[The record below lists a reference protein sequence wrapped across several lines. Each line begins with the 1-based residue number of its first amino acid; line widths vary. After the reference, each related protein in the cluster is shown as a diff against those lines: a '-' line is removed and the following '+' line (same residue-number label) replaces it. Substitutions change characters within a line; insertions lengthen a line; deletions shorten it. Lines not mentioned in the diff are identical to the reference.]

1 MSKQRFLTVLVPIK
15 DSDCE
20 PTVYQ
25 DLAAL
30 VEAVPASLDNI
41 NKIYK
46 VKDGSYYRVFTAY
59 AGIVTYHR
67 VYDREF
73 PYLGRPLEIY
83 DFTYDATRMGNAP
96 TISAQGVMWYAE
108 KGANDEDITL
118 DGLWTQQCHVVF
130 NGEKLYLKRIPTS
143 SKSNEDARYKY
154 DLDFVDESIVL
165 ERVYLYDVVNP
176 FIAERPVSESATF
189 SFFGDVYELA
199 KRINASLIR
208 SGLASLTRKFVGYP
222 QHPLVYVPYL
232 TYEQWTQ
239 LNVDGFVLVGT
250 VFQSQG
256 EMIEFY
262 NDIFLA
268 LEGDY
273 NSYLLQ
279 YIYENEN
286 GVFSITGYQ
295 CVIGKDKYGE
305 QVTSEEK
312 LVSFDKAYIHD
323 ALQQFHDTFELQ
335 YYITREKDNG
345 GSYTGNV
352 LIVVGD
358 CEYDFADID
367 PETGDYVRD
376 EDGIPMTESPFDY
389 GVEDELLSKGK
400 NNTTDKIVNRI
411 TGVGSTENIPWYYPN
426 PTPDGWIKP
435 ILTRNG
441 EEIQEVTLEYPTDEG
456 TTSEDYTRYEKFLR
470 NRIGNTIKR
479 GVVRWPIYQN
489 DYVTGSDSGD
499 GEGALIPP
507 DYMTIAVTYE
517 IDPSSIVWPRL
528 TLELDYKPSISKC
541 DKITATLRRDDGT
554 VIGEYDSTQTYS
566 EPTSFQSMM
575 IAKDGS
581 VAQGLSPQHVYFL
594 DITYRIPISLLP
606 NSVEYDYEGYRY
618 PSVGLP
624 VGLTGLTAYASENFY
639 QERELSPFV
648 HWEIL
653 NGTTP
658 AVYDCG
664 YSTDGTPNGK
674 VAPIPRRKGS
684 KYKNVTNGVVYCCN
698 KSESPSSHADFI
710 NGTNKDAFDAN
721 PKMNYEEWI
730 NEFVTMNLLVYEG
743 NGWYIGYNRILLE
756 DYGLSISTPVGST
769 WGSDIFDKIEFQRLK
784 WLTPQ
789 PNLMPEVYIKTDG
802 ERRFY
807 NAKNYWNADEE
818 SLIYGVADTDIGEE
832 QVGENQVRN
841 PIFKENETDAD
852 SEHYEFENEYI
863 KSMPNEHIE
872 DFDDIRPSI
881 VGQSNYVAVPYIFE
895 SIIADWSNQY
905 MNYFTKNEDGTYS
918 NATPT
923 YDPDTLYYVLLR
935 IDVVEEFAY
944 DLTEND
950 EIWESSDNGS
960 VQGEYKHPYFFAK
973 LRPLGFNLFDMALQ
987 EDMVISMTTGH
998 CGACNFKIGVDENS
1012 KKNPV
1017 QLWEYD
1023 VYKGDTLQGAE
1034 LLYEAGTLR
1043 RYVDLTGLYYN
1054 TDNTQDGYT
1063 PIQASEGILIGA
1075 QPLQYLSA
1083 VPMYQAYNYTAEAVK
1098 NGYVGSMKERGTVH
1112 FEGDVVTDGRFI
1124 ESQQDTT
1131 DNYVWV
1137 ALMKDT
1143 ESYGTIMPSTRTNY
1157 NDASL
1162 NQYIEPKGIK
1172 FTDRRSGETTTLTE
1186 DEADKFV
1193 FVNIKMPQIYLRRAE
1208 RELSKELV
1216 KYMHEHNYQKFNF
1229 TIKFSRIYIEQ
1240 NPNTDNNLNENSVLY
1255 VLYNGISYRQYV
1267 KHYSYRM
1274 THDAPLPEISVDMN
1288 EELSV
1293 SKTIMKQWDESAKRN
1308 NDRLSSSFN
1317 SLVKQTQNRIDRTT
1331 LKKDGTYVFSGNII
1345 VNGEDTSLIEMA
1357 RNSKEGGS
1365 KGGGNAEIDESNLVH
1380 KTGDETI
1387 DGAKT
1392 FVQGVIVGESGI
1404 IDFLPTENAKDEIT
1418 ISNSTHDTNPQQSG
1432 ATTYIGVLQFDDADT
1447 GGYVRLRGI
1456 ESPALGHDAVNKD
1469 YLESAIAV
1477 YINGKVGIG
1486 GVVKGNIFAF
1496 GFTEDPTEMQITQF
1510 VKGLPNQPNI
1520 TLLPVTD
1527 YLFPIGCNIYYCP
1540 NFDLIT
1546 TYADVEDVMVYS
1558 SYQRVSLANNAIYRG
1573 ANPLG
1578 TGEYSAVYLRVTVV
1592 DGKYWRPFGK
1602 EGATIEIIV
1611 SADQLEANNT
1621 YIYLGRSVGSS
1632 EADPVFQLEDN
1643 NPLYYYDG
1651 TDLIEYASYEIGG
1664 ELSDVVH
1671 KSGAETITG
1680 EKTFSAN
1687 VNLDNNATLN
1697 FITDEETP
1705 DGVYVEASE
1714 TNGNI
1719 ELAFSSISSDSPV
1732 ILGNI
1737 HYPINDLDAANKHY
1751 VDESIENI
1759 VGTKVFLNVHTGA
1772 YGIHPKSLAA
1782 FYTTDEGKTMNI
1794 TSFTTTGGNGSK
1806 EPVVGLNFP
1815 IGSKIYYYDGTTDM
1829 PSDFGITMKFYTSH
1843 KSVDA
1848 RYSAIDGTNLNL
1860 GNHPTNTQSTV
1871 YLHVMVSNGYWSPFY
1886 KEGLTSEIIVS
1897 SNQIKA
1903 GNFYIYLGKT
1913 TGGSS
1918 STNIIQLEDNN
1929 PLYYFDGTS
1938 LIDWASYIAEDSA
1951 AGSVQSITV
1960 GTTTTGEP
1968 GTNANVVNSGTPTNQ
1983 ILDFYIPRGADAV
1996 NPFKGWFAS
2005 DTQLMAEYPN
2015 PSNGDYAYVQTSN
2028 GALVYNASGGAWR
2041 GTTIVFNPS
2050 NNQEFASGE
2059 SLNLVSIINDLVT
2072 GGASNV
2078 LSAQQGVVLN
2088 TLISNLQT
2096 VVNNLSQQMP
2106 VLEKKTA
2113 QEIQILIDT
2122 GTWAQGTLYYSVEED

>member
-46 VKDGSYYRVFTAY
+46 VKDGSYYRVWTTTT
-59 AGIVTYHR
+59 GIVTYHR

-96 TISAQGVMWYAE
+96 TISAQGVMWYAD
-108 KGANDEDITL
+108 KGANNEDITL

-232 TYEQWTQ
+232 TYEQWAQ

-286 GVFSITGYQ
+286 GVFDITGYQ

-411 TGVGSTENIPWYYPN
+411 TGVGSAENIPWHYPN

-479 GVVRWPIYQN
+479 GIVRLPIYQN

-517 IDPSSIVWPRL
+517 IDPSSIVYPRL

-624 VGLTGLTAYASENFY
+624 VGQTGLTAYASENFY
-639 QERELSPFV
+639 QEQGLSPFV

-684 KYKNVTNGVVYCCN
+684 KYKNVSNGVVYYCN

-710 NGTNKDAFDAN
+710 NGTYKDAFDAN

-730 NEFVTMNLLVYEG
+730 NEFVTMSLLVYEG
-743 NGWYIGYNRILLE
+743 NRWYIGYNSISLE
-756 DYGLSISTPVGST
+756 DYGLSISTPAGST
-769 WGSDIFDKIEFQRLK
+769 WGPDIFDKIEFQRLK

-818 SLIYGVADTDIGEE
+818 SLIYGVADTNIGEE

-905 MNYFTKNEDGTYS
+905 MNYFTKNDDGTYS

-987 EDMVISMTTGH
+987 DDMVLSMTTGH

-1023 VYKGDTLQGAE
+1023 VYKGDTLQDAE

-1043 RYVDLTGLYYN
+1043 RYVDLTGLYYD
-1054 TDNTQDGYT
+1054 TDGTQDGYT

-1098 NGYVGSMKERGTVH
+1098 NGFVGSMKERGTVH

-1143 ESYGTIMPSTRTNY
+1143 ESYGTIMPSTRPNY

-1365 KGGGNAEIDESNLVH
+1365 KE
-1380 KTGDETI
+1380 
-1387 DGAKT
+1387 
-1392 FVQGVIVGESGI
+1392 
-1404 IDFLPTENAKDEIT
+1404 
-1418 ISNSTHDTNPQQSG
+1418 
-1432 ATTYIGVLQFDDADT
+1432 TYI
-1447 GGYVRLRGI
+1447 
-1456 ESPALGHDAVNKD
+1456 ENS
-1469 YLESAIAV
+1469 LE
-1477 YINGKVGIG
+1477 
-1486 GVVKGNIFAF
+1486 
-1496 GFTEDPTEMQITQF
+1496 
-1510 VKGLPNQPNI
+1510 
-1520 TLLPVTD
+1520 
-1527 YLFPIGCNIYYCP
+1527 
-1540 NFDLIT
+1540 
-1546 TYADVEDVMVYS
+1546 
-1558 SYQRVSLANNAIYRG
+1558 
-1573 ANPLG
+1573 
-1578 TGEYSAVYLRVTVV
+1578 
-1592 DGKYWRPFGK
+1592 W
-1602 EGATIEIIV
+1602 
-1611 SADQLEANNT
+1611 
-1621 YIYLGRSVGSS
+1621 GS
-1632 EADPVFQLEDN
+1632 F
-1643 NPLYYYDG
+1643 
-1651 TDLIEYASYEIGG
+1651 
-1664 ELSDVVH
+1664 
-1671 KSGAETITG
+1671 
-1680 EKTFSAN
+1680 
-1687 VNLDNNATLN
+1687 
-1697 FITDEETP
+1697 
-1705 DGVYVEASE
+1705 
-1714 TNGNI
+1714 
-1719 ELAFSSISSDSPV
+1719 
-1732 ILGNI
+1732 
-1737 HYPINDLDAANKHY
+1737 
-1751 VDESIENI
+1751 
-1759 VGTKVFLNVHTGA
+1759 
-1772 YGIHPKSLAA
+1772 
-1782 FYTTDEGKTMNI
+1782 
-1794 TSFTTTGGNGSK
+1794 
-1806 EPVVGLNFP
+1806 
-1815 IGSKIYYYDGTTDM
+1815 
-1829 PSDFGITMKFYTSH
+1829 
-1843 KSVDA
+1843 
-1848 RYSAIDGTNLNL
+1848 
-1860 GNHPTNTQSTV
+1860 
-1871 YLHVMVSNGYWSPFY
+1871 
-1886 KEGLTSEIIVS
+1886 
-1897 SNQIKA
+1897 
-1903 GNFYIYLGKT
+1903 
-1913 TGGSS
+1913 
-1918 STNIIQLEDNN
+1918 
-1929 PLYYFDGTS
+1929 
-1938 LIDWASYIAEDSA
+1938 
-1951 AGSVQSITV
+1951 
-1960 GTTTTGEP
+1960 
-1968 GTNANVVNSGTPTNQ
+1968 
-1983 ILDFYIPRGADAV
+1983 
-1996 NPFKGWFAS
+1996 
-2005 DTQLMAEYPN
+2005 
-2015 PSNGDYAYVQTSN
+2015 
-2028 GALVYNASGGAWR
+2028 
-2041 GTTIVFNPS
+2041 
-2050 NNQEFASGE
+2050 
-2059 SLNLVSIINDLVT
+2059 
-2072 GGASNV
+2072 
-2078 LSAQQGVVLN
+2078 
-2088 TLISNLQT
+2088 
-2096 VVNNLSQQMP
+2096 
-2106 VLEKKTA
+2106 
-2113 QEIQILIDT
+2113 
-2122 GTWAQGTLYYSVEED
+2122 